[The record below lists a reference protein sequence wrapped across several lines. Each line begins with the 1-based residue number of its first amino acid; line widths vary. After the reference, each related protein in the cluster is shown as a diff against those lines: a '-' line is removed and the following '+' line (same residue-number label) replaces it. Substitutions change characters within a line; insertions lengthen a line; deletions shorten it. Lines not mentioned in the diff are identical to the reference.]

1 MKEIQLDKKQN
12 LEGKKIDILSP
23 KPNNKNVPAEIERI
37 EDSISRI
44 KVVDLP
50 RDPKINKF
58 TANNYLNQLEQRF
71 NNLINEQQS
80 IRNTFNALFE
90 NTTSAVIILNENRQ
104 IEKINSNFIKLTG
117 YEEADLDKKPH
128 ITNFFLKKDI
138 KKVDR
143 LLKNLASNEQTQH
156 SEIITVQCLCKDG
169 STRYLELKCAKVSGQ
184 NQLMVLMNDI
194 TDRKTYEQEIL
205 RRNKELTV
213 LNSISRLIKQP
224 KDLQQILNPA
234 LEKTKLLIG
243 TEMAVIYLG
252 NQFIKN
258 LQPIV
263 TIGISKDN
271 AKKLLDQNLP
281 VIKQIKKEKKDLF
294 LNPSN
299 GFFSEIF
306 GKNPRC
312 RSMALLPLVIRQN
325 TFGILTLASRK
336 LIEFDEEK
344 KQILSAIG
352 HQLAI
357 NIENAILF
365 KELDEKSKEV
375 EAKNKEL
382 SSFVFTVSHD
392 LKTPLIAL
400 HGYIGLFREEFQ
412 EIVDET
418 GKEYLD
424 RIFHNA
430 EYMDKMINDL
440 LKLSRAGRVVGTKRR
455 FSTYKL
461 AKEVYMCLYP
471 QIQKKQIKFQISK
484 NLPIIYGDRQ
494 RLQTVFENLIGN
506 AIRYSS
512 EKRQPIIEIDCKDRK
527 LYYEFIVR
535 DNGIGID
542 PGDHQRIFDV
552 FQKCGK
558 RDENGNGTGVG
569 LTIVKKIIEHHGGTV
584 WVESKLDKGATFYF
598 TLVKPSSK

>member
-281 VIKQIKKEKKDLF
+281 VIKQIKKEFKF
-294 LNPSN
+294 TS
-299 GFFSEIF
+299 GE
-306 GKNPRC
+306 
-312 RSMALLPLVIRQN
+312 MA
-325 TFGILTLASRK
+325 T
-336 LIEFDEEK
+336 
-344 KQILSAIG
+344 
-352 HQLAI
+352 
-357 NIENAILF
+357 
-365 KELDEKSKEV
+365 
-375 EAKNKEL
+375 
-382 SSFVFTVSHD
+382 
-392 LKTPLIAL
+392 
-400 HGYIGLFREEFQ
+400 
-412 EIVDET
+412 
-418 GKEYLD
+418 
-424 RIFHNA
+424 
-430 EYMDKMINDL
+430 
-440 LKLSRAGRVVGTKRR
+440 
-455 FSTYKL
+455 
-461 AKEVYMCLYP
+461 
-471 QIQKKQIKFQISK
+471 SK
-484 NLPIIYGDRQ
+484 NG
-494 RLQTVFENLIGN
+494 
-506 AIRYSS
+506 
-512 EKRQPIIEIDCKDRK
+512 
-527 LYYEFIVR
+527 
-535 DNGIGID
+535 
-542 PGDHQRIFDV
+542 
-552 FQKCGK
+552 
-558 RDENGNGTGVG
+558 
-569 LTIVKKIIEHHGGTV
+569 
-584 WVESKLDKGATFYF
+584 
-598 TLVKPSSK
+598 